1 MKSVYRIGLAV
12 ALALVVFSGC
22 GDSDGGGG
30 NSGTRKIHGDG
41 MVEVDDRLVSGFT
54 EVTHASEGS
63 LHIEQAQDGQE
74 ALRVQAEENL
84 LPHIITEVQ
93 GGALQIRTENGVDL
107 VPTEP
112 IEFFVTVVDLER
124 VLLSGVGAVDLSS
137 LSVNQL
143 SVTLSGVG
151 DIECS
156 NLTATELSVVHSG
169 VGSIGCAGQVDLQTV
184 RIEGVGDYEAPSLA
198 SRETTVTVT
207 STSGGSAT
215 VNVNERLSAT
225 IDGSGSVTYIDSSGG
240 GLIVDCT
247 PSSGC
252 VPSP

>member
-12 ALALVVFSGC
+12 ALALAVFSGC
-22 GDSDGGGG
+22 GGGDGGGN
-30 NSGTRKIHGDG
+30 NSGTQKIHGNG
-41 MVEVDDRLVSGFT
+41 MVEVEDRLVSGFT
-54 EVTHASEGS
+54 GVTHASEGS
-63 LHIEQAQDGQE
+63 LHIEQAPGGQE
-74 ALRVQAEENL
+74 ALRVQAEANL
-84 LPHIITEVQ
+84 LPHIIPEVQ
-93 GGALQIRTENGVDL
+93 GGHLQIRTENGVDL

-112 IEFFVTVVDLER
+112 IEFFLTVVGLER

-137 LSVNQL
+137 LTVSQL

-156 NLTATELSVVHSG
+156 NLIATELSVLHSG
-169 VGSIGCAGQVDLQTV
+169 VGRVGCAGQVDLQTV
-184 RIEGVGDYEAPSLA
+184 RIAGVGDYEAPSLA
-198 SRETTVTVT
+198 SRETAVTVT
-207 STSGGSAT
+207 STSEGSAT
-215 VNVNERLSAT
+215 VNVTERLSAT
-225 IDGSGSVTYIDSSGG
+225 IGGSGSVSYIDSSGG